1 MIKIEIRPLFI
12 LLCIM
17 LINTDTVFAIEK
29 PQNPFEDKNLNSK
42 DDTSQVK
49 ITTDKKVKKKEFFN
63 PKTITIATSHSN
75 NSIGQVICSLVN
87 YNQHITGFNCVIKS
101 TLGSLQS
108 IDKLNKGDVDF
119 AIAPASLV
127 FDEIQNNK
135 DKDSLAKNYR
145 FVMALNAEV
154 LNVLIKKNSKIKSI
168 DDIKNTIIDVGGKYS
183 ATYVFLQKILKQK
196 KWTYQDLSGIEY
208 IDYQDKTNALCSGR
222 VNATFIYG
230 VIPNMYVNDIA
241 NFCEVK
247 LVPIDDKLINDIS
260 SSNDFIIKQ
269 VIPGGTYLGSPIGT
283 QTFGS
288 PTLLISSSNTDK
300 LTIYNLAKLIVNN
313 INTLKKIHPVFNLPS
328 LQAIADNKN
337 QIPYHEGSAIL
348 FQERNLTP

>member
-154 LNVLIKKNSKIKSI
+154 LNVLIKKNSKI
-168 DDIKNTIIDVGGKYS
+168 TH
-183 ATYVFLQKILKQK
+183 F
-196 KWTYQDLSGIEY
+196 
-208 IDYQDKTNALCSGR
+208 
-222 VNATFIYG
+222 F
-230 VIPNMYVNDIA
+230 
-241 NFCEVK
+241 
-247 LVPIDDKLINDIS
+247 
-260 SSNDFIIKQ
+260 
-269 VIPGGTYLGSPIGT
+269 
-283 QTFGS
+283 
-288 PTLLISSSNTDK
+288 
-300 LTIYNLAKLIVNN
+300 
-313 INTLKKIHPVFNLPS
+313 
-328 LQAIADNKN
+328 
-337 QIPYHEGSAIL
+337 
-348 FQERNLTP
+348 

>member
-1 MIKIEIRPLFI
+1 MV
-12 LLCIM
+12 
-17 LINTDTVFAIEK
+17 INADTVFAIEK

-42 DDTSQVK
+42 EDNSQVK
-49 ITTDKKVKKKEFFN
+49 ITTDKKVEKKEFLN
-63 PKTITIATSHSN
+63 QKTITIATSHST
-75 NSIGQVICSLVN
+75 NSVGQLICSLVN
-87 YNQHITGFNCVIKS
+87 YNQHITGFNCVIKPTS
-101 TLGSLQS
+101 GSLQN

-135 DKDSLAKNYR
+135 DKDSLAKNYK

-154 LNVLIKKNSKIKSI
+154 LNILIKKNSKIKSI
-168 DDIKNTIIDVGGKYS
+168 DDIKNTIIDVGSKDS

-196 KWTYQDLSGIEY
+196 KWTYQDLSSIEY
-208 IDYQDKTNALCSGR
+208 IKYSDKTNALCSDK

-230 VIPNMYVNDIA
+230 VIPNIYVNEIA

-247 LVPIDDKLINDIS
+247 LVPVDDKLINDIS
-260 SSNDFIIKQ
+260 SSNHFITKN
-269 VIPGGTYLGSPIGT
+269 VIPGGIYLGNPIDT
-283 QTFGS
+283 QSFGS
-288 PTLLISSSNTDK
+288 PTLLISSNNADK
-300 LTIYNLAKLIVNN
+300 LLVYNLVKLIVNN

-348 FQERNLTP
+348 FQEKNLLP